1 MGRRIVYPASR
12 VLDVLTTPLAI
23 AILVEL
29 YRSKEKESVSNHS
42 LTLEELS
49 KRFKL
54 PKKYIKKKIDWLREK
69 DFIEIVGERGED
81 NPVYEISRD
90 GEELLKVCGIV

>member
-29 YRSKEKESVSNHS
+29 YRSKESANTYS

-54 PKKYIKKKIDWLREK
+54 PKKYIKGKIDWLREK